1 MKEEFLELLKT
12 DYDKKYLE
20 FISFLDIEN
29 GVQVQKAFN
38 NSDILARENKI
49 KEKVIDHISPLEWK
63 KLANP
68 YYVGFGNPNAK
79 ILIIGKEKAFDFE
92 NKDLLIKESINNYI
106 QWKKILSSDNLKED
120 QSKVN
125 KEIGFSPVLPKT
137 YHSGKTKGRHTW
149 KIISELINQTIKE
162 PKELE
167 EINHL
172 ENSIFNECFLTE
184 LNYIPAKYN
193 EGTGLTEIRKQF
205 LSQSFYKTFPIVI
218 IGAKNYIRRKTEEQI
233 QEIFN
238 AKYHSEIYLDT
249 IGKTTK
255 RNLVSK
261 KYKSDTQ
268 TIFICDQL
276 SGGSGWTKKS
286 LVKFGDEITGA
297 TTVNSH

>member
-1 MKEEFLELLKT
+1 MKEEFLELLET

-20 FISFLDIEN
+20 FINLLDLEN
-29 GVQVQKAFN
+29 TVKVQSAFN
-38 NSDILARENKI
+38 KSDILERENRI
-49 KEKVIDHISPLEWK
+49 RQEVIDNISPLEWK

-68 YYVGFGNPNAK
+68 YYVGFGNPNSK
-79 ILIIGKEKAFDFE
+79 ILIIGKEKAFNFD

-106 QWKKILSSDNLKED
+106 QWKEILSSYSLEEN
-120 QSKVN
+120 QNKVN
-125 KEIGFSPVLPKT
+125 KEIGFSPVLPKA

-193 EGTGLTEIRKQF
+193 EGTGLTETRKQF
-205 LSQSFYKTFPIVI
+205 LSQTFYKTFPVVI
-218 IGAKNYIRRKTEEQI
+218 IGAKSYIKRKTEEQI
-233 QEIFN
+233 KEIFN
-238 AKYHSEIYLDT
+238 AEYHSEIYLDT
-249 IGKTTK
+249 IGKTRR
-255 RNLVSK
+255 RNLVLK
-261 KYKSDTQ
+261 KYKSNTQ

-286 LVKFGDEITGA
+286 LTKFAEEITCSNNGY
-297 TTVNSH
+297 HK